1 MEKVEETKATRVFDI
16 LDIYRNE
23 HADLDVAFA
32 HKDKG
37 EWIKYTPADYRRY
50 SNMCACALIDAGM
63 QKGDKII
70 SISQNLPHW
79 NILDM
84 AIAMAGLVHVPIYP
98 TLNNAE
104 LEFIM
109 RDCEA
114 KMVFVSNAKLYA
126 KVKQVVENLEVKPRI
141 FTFTDVPDADNW
153 TTLMIDSRSREAELK
168 KVIVERKKEI
178 SENDVFSLVYT
189 SGTTGNPKGV
199 MLSHKNIL
207 SNSYGVRPI
216 IPAEYKQRAVSFL
229 PLCHI
234 YERMMNYA
242 FQIKG
247 VSIYYAESLGT
258 IMRDV
263 QDVKPHIFNMVPRV
277 AEKFYDKIVAMGK
290 DFSPLKKHIFNWALK
305 VGSKFDVRNN
315 NSAFYKLRLNIAR
328 KLVFKKWQEAF
339 GGNIIVIVAGG
350 SSLSLH
356 ISKLFAAAGLKICE
370 GYGLTETSPV
380 IAVNWPAWDKSM
392 LGTVGPVLEGVTVKI
407 DDDGEILVKGPN
419 IMKGYYNNEEATRQV
434 IDENGWFHTGDI
446 GELVDG
452 KFLKITDRKKEIFK
466 MSNGKYIAPQ
476 VIENKLKNSNFV
488 EQVMI
493 IGENEKFA
501 SALISPDF
509 NYLHFYASKH
519 KIHYRDNVAL
529 INDPEVIKK
538 YQGEIDNL
546 NKTLSE
552 YECIKRF
559 RLVCEEWSQETGELS
574 PTLKLKRNVI
584 KKKYASVIDEIYMHQ
599 EEQQPQGPVNPNAI
613 IGKITDSM
621 KKLVNIGSS
630 KH

>member
-1 MEKVEETKATRVFDI
+1 MEKVEERKATRTFDI
-16 LDIYRNE
+16 LDIYSNE
-23 HADLDVAFA
+23 HADLEVAFA

-37 EWIKYTPADYRRY
+37 EWIKYTPADYCKY
-50 SNMCACALIDAGM
+50 SHMCACALINAGL

-84 AIAMAGLVHVPIYP
+84 AISMAGLVHVPVYP

-109 RDCEA
+109 RNCEA
-114 KMVFVSNAKLYA
+114 KMVFVSNAKLFA
-126 KVKQVVENLEVKPRI
+126 KAKQVVENLEYKPRI
-141 FTFTDVPDADNW
+141 YTFTDVADADNW
-153 TTLMIDSRSREAELK
+153 TSLMVDAKGKEDELMK
-168 KVIVERKKEI
+168 IIEERKKEI
-178 SENDVFSLVYT
+178 NEDDVFSLVYT

-247 VSIYYAESLGT
+247 ISIYYAESLGT

-290 DFSPLKKHIFNWALK
+290 DFTPFKKHVFNWALR
-305 VGSKFDVRNN
+305 VGEKFDVRNN
-315 NSAFYKLRLNIAR
+315 NSAFYRFRLNIAR

-339 GGNIIVIVAGG
+339 GGNLIVIVAGG

-356 ISKLFAAAGLKICE
+356 ISKLFAAANLKICE

-434 IDENGWFHTGDI
+434 IDEDGWFHTGDI

-509 NYLHFYASKH
+509 NYLHFYALKH
-519 KIHYRDNVAL
+519 KLHFRDNAEL
-529 INDPEVIKK
+529 IKDPNVIKK
-538 YQGEIDNL
+538 YQGEIDKL
-546 NKTLSE
+546 NATLSE

-559 RLVCEEWSQETGELS
+559 RLVCEEWSQDSGELS

-599 EEQQPQGPVNPNAI
+599 DEQQQGPANPNVI
-613 IGKITDSM
+613 IGKITDGM

>member
-1 MEKVEETKATRVFDI
+1 MEKVEERKATRTFDI
-16 LDIYRNE
+16 LDIYSNE
-23 HADLDVAFA
+23 HADLEVAFA

-37 EWIKYTPADYRRY
+37 EWIKYTPADYCKY
-50 SNMCACALIDAGM
+50 SHMCACALINAGL

-84 AIAMAGLVHVPIYP
+84 AISMAGLVHVPVYP

-109 RDCEA
+109 RNCEA
-114 KMVFVSNAKLYA
+114 KMVFVSNAKLFA
-126 KVKQVVENLEVKPRI
+126 KAKQVVENLESKPRI
-141 FTFTDVPDADNW
+141 YTFTDVADADNW
-153 TTLMIDSRSREAELK
+153 TSLMVDAKGKEDELMK
-168 KVIVERKKEI
+168 IVEERKKEI
-178 SENDVFSLVYT
+178 NEDDVFSLVYT

-290 DFSPLKKHIFNWALK
+290 DFTPFKKHVFNWALK
-305 VGSKFDVRNN
+305 VGEKFDVRNN
-315 NSAFYKLRLNIAR
+315 NSAFYRFRLNIAR

-356 ISKLFAAAGLKICE
+356 ISKLFAAANLKICE

-407 DDDGEILVKGPN
+407 DDDGEILAKGPN

-434 IDENGWFHTGDI
+434 IDEDGWFHTGDI

-519 KIHYRDNVAL
+519 KLHFRDNAEL
-529 INDPEVIKK
+529 IKDPNVIKK
-538 YQGEIDNL
+538 YQGEIDKL
-546 NKTLSE
+546 NATLSE

-559 RLVCEEWSQETGELS
+559 RLVCEEWSQDSGELS

-599 EEQQPQGPVNPNAI
+599 DEQQQGPANPNVI
-613 IGKITDSM
+613 IGKITDGM

>member
-16 LDIYRNE
+16 LDIYSNE

-50 SNMCACALIDAGM
+50 SYMCACSLIDAGM

-98 TLNNAE
+98 TLNNSE

-109 RDCEA
+109 RDCGA
-114 KMVFVSNAKLYA
+114 KMVFVSNAKLYT
-126 KVKQVVENLEVKPRI
+126 KVKQVVENLEDKPRI

-168 KVIVERKKEI
+168 KLIEERKKEI
-178 SENDVFSLVYT
+178 SEDDVFSLVYT

-207 SNSYGVRPI
+207 SNSYGCVPI
-216 IPAEYKQRAVSFL
+216 IPAVYKQRAVSFL

-247 VSIYYAESLGT
+247 ISIYYAESLGT

-290 DFSPLKKHIFNWALK
+290 DFTPFKKHIFNWALK
-305 VGSKFDVRNN
+305 VGGKFDVRNN
-315 NSAFYKLRLNIAR
+315 NSAFYRFRLNIAR

-392 LGTVGPVLEGVTVKI
+392 LGTVGPILEGVTVKI
-407 DDDGEILVKGPN
+407 DDDGEILAKGPN

-434 IDENGWFHTGDI
+434 IDEDGWFHTGDI

-519 KIHYRDNVAL
+519 KIHYRDNTEL
-529 INDPEVIKK
+529 IKDPNVIKK
-538 YQGEIDNL
+538 YQDEIDKL
-546 NKTLSE
+546 NATLSE

-559 RLVCEEWSQETGELS
+559 RLVCEEWSQDSGELS

-584 KKKYASVIDEIYMHQ
+584 KKKYTSVIDEIYMHQ
-599 EEQQPQGPVNPNAI
+599 DEQQQQGPVNPNAI
-613 IGKITDSM
+613 IGKITDGM

>member
-23 HADLDVAFA
+23 HSDLDVAFA

-50 SNMCACALIDAGM
+50 SYMCACALIDAGM

-98 TLNNAE
+98 TLNNNE

-109 RDCEA
+109 RDCGA
-114 KMVFVSNAKLYA
+114 KMVFVSI
-126 KVKQVVENLEVKPRI
+126 EDKPRI

-153 TTLMIDSRSREAELK
+153 TTLMIDSRSREAELRK
-168 KVIVERKKEI
+168 LIEERKKEI
-178 SENDVFSLVYT
+178 SEDDVFSLVYT

-207 SNSYGVRPI
+207 SNSYGVRQI

-247 VSIYYAESLGT
+247 ISIYYAESLGT

-277 AEKFYDKIVAMGK
+277 AEKFYDKIVSMGK
-290 DFSPLKKHIFNWALK
+290 DMTPFKKHVFNC
-305 VGSKFDVRNN
+305 
-315 NSAFYKLRLNIAR
+315 
-328 KLVFKKWQEAF
+328 
-339 GGNIIVIVAGG
+339 
-350 SSLSLH
+350 LH

-380 IAVNWPAWDKSM
+380 IAVNWPSWDMSM

-407 DDDGEILVKGPN
+407 DDDGEILAKGPN

-434 IDENGWFHTGDI
+434 IDEEGWFHTGDI

-519 KIHYRDNVAL
+519 KIHYRDNVEL
-529 INDPEVIKK
+529 INDPNVIKK
-538 YQGEIDNL
+538 YQAEIDQL
-546 NKTLSE
+546 NSTLSE

-599 EEQQPQGPVNPNAI
+599 DEQQQQGPVNPI
-613 IGKITDSM
+613 IGKITDGM

>member
-1 MEKVEETKATRVFDI
+1 MEKIEETKATRVFDI
-16 LDIYRNE
+16 LDIYSNE

-50 SNMCACALIDAGM
+50 SYMCAASLIDAGM

-84 AIAMAGLVHVPIYP
+84 AIAMAGLVHVPVYP
-98 TLNNAE
+98 TLNNNE

-109 RDCEA
+109 RDCGA

-126 KVKQVVENLEVKPRI
+126 KVKQVVENLEEKPRI
-141 FTFTDVPDADNW
+141 FTFTDVPEADNW

-168 KVIVERKKEI
+168 KLIEERKKEI
-178 SENDVFSLVYT
+178 SEDDVFSLVYT

-207 SNSYGVRPI
+207 SNSYGVRPV
-216 IPAEYKQRAVSFL
+216 IPAVYKQRAVSFL

-247 VSIYYAESLGT
+247 ISIYYAESLGT

-277 AEKFYDKIVAMGK
+277 AEKFYDKIVSMGK
-290 DFSPLKKHIFNWALK
+290 DMTPFKKHIFNWALK
-305 VGSKFDVRNN
+305 VGCKFDVRNN
-315 NSAFYKLRLNIAR
+315 NSAFYKLRLSIAR

-339 GGNIIVIVAGG
+339 GGNILVIVAGG

-392 LGTVGPVLEGVTVKI
+392 LGTVGPILDGVTVKI
-407 DDDGEILVKGPN
+407 DDDGEILAKGPN

-434 IDENGWFHTGDI
+434 IDEDGWFHTGDI
-446 GELVDG
+446 GELVEG
-452 KFLKITDRKKEIFK
+452 RFLKITDRKKEIFK

-529 INDPEVIKK
+529 INDPDVIKK

-599 EEQQPQGPVNPNAI
+599 EEQQQQGPVNPNAI

>member
-1 MEKVEETKATRVFDI
+1 MEKVEERKATRTFDI
-16 LDIYRNE
+16 LDIYSNE
-23 HADLDVAFA
+23 HADLEVAFA

-37 EWIKYTPADYRRY
+37 EWIKYTPADYCKY
-50 SNMCACALIDAGM
+50 SHMCACALINAGL

-84 AIAMAGLVHVPIYP
+84 AISMAGLVHVPVYP

-109 RDCEA
+109 RNCEA
-114 KMVFVSNAKLYA
+114 KMVFVSNAKLFA
-126 KVKQVVENLEVKPRI
+126 KAKQVVENLEYKPRI
-141 FTFTDVPDADNW
+141 YTFTDVADADNW
-153 TTLMIDSRSREAELK
+153 TSLMVDAKGKEDELMK
-168 KVIVERKKEI
+168 IVEERKKEI
-178 SENDVFSLVYT
+178 NEDDVFSLVYT

-290 DFSPLKKHIFNWALK
+290 DFSPFKKHVFNWALK
-305 VGSKFDVRNN
+305 VGEKFDVRNN
-315 NSAFYKLRLNIAR
+315 NSAFYRFRLNIAR

-356 ISKLFAAAGLKICE
+356 ISKLFAAANLKICE

-407 DDDGEILVKGPN
+407 DDDGEILAKGPN

-434 IDENGWFHTGDI
+434 IDEDGWFHTGDI

-519 KIHYRDNVAL
+519 KLHFRDNAEL
-529 INDPEVIKK
+529 IKDPNVIKK
-538 YQGEIDNL
+538 YQGEIDKL
-546 NKTLSE
+546 NATLSE

-559 RLVCEEWSQETGELS
+559 RLVCEEWSQDSGELS

-599 EEQQPQGPVNPNAI
+599 DEQQQGPANPNVI
-613 IGKITDSM
+613 IGKITDGM

>member
-1 MEKVEETKATRVFDI
+1 MEKVEETKAKRIFDL
-16 LDIYRNE
+16 LDIYNNE
-23 HADLDVAFA
+23 HADLEVAFA

-37 EWIKYTPADYRRY
+37 EWIKYTPADYSKY
-50 SNMCACALIDAGM
+50 SHLCACALINAGM

-84 AIAMAGLVHVPIYP
+84 GISMAGLVHVPVYP
-98 TLNNAE
+98 TLNNVE

-109 RDCEA
+109 RNCEA
-114 KMVFVSNAKLYA
+114 KMVFVSNARLYA
-126 KVKQVVENLEVKPRI
+126 KAKQVIENLEVKPRI
-141 FTFTDVPDADNW
+141 YTFTDVPEADNW
-153 TTLMIDSRSREAELK
+153 TSLMIDLKDKEAELLK
-168 KVIVERKKEI
+168 IIEERKKEI
-178 SENDVFSLVYT
+178 SEDDVFSLVYT

-207 SNSYGVRPI
+207 SNSYGVREI
-216 IPAEYKQRAVSFL
+216 IPAVYKQRAVSFL

-247 VSIYYAESLGT
+247 ISIYYAESLGT

-263 QDVKPHIFNMVPRV
+263 QDVKPHIFNTVPRV
-277 AEKFYDKIVAMGK
+277 LEKFYDKIVSMGK
-290 DFSPLKKHIFNWALK
+290 DMTPFKKHIFNWSLK

-315 NSAFYKLRLNIAR
+315 NSAFYRFRLNIAR

-339 GGNIIVIVAGG
+339 GGNLIVIVAGG
-350 SSLSLH
+350 SSLSLN
-356 ISKLFAAAGLKICE
+356 ICKLFAAADLKVCE

-392 LGTVGPVLEGVTVKI
+392 LGTVGPILEGVTVKI
-407 DDDGEILVKGPN
+407 DEDGEILAKGPN

-434 IDENGWFHTGDI
+434 IDEDGWFHTGDI

-476 VIENKLKNSNFV
+476 VIENKLKTSNFV

-519 KIHYRDNVAL
+519 KIHYRDNIEL
-529 INDPEVIKK
+529 IKDPNVIKK
-538 YQGEIDNL
+538 YQAEIDKL
-546 NKTLSE
+546 NATLSE

-559 RLVCEEWSQETGELS
+559 RLVHEEWSQDTGELS

-584 KKKYASVIDEIYMHQ
+584 KKKYASIIDEIYMHQ
-599 EEQQPQGPVNPNAI
+599 DEQQGPVNPNAI

>member
-1 MEKVEETKATRVFDI
+1 
-16 LDIYRNE
+16 
-23 HADLDVAFA
+23 
-32 HKDKG
+32 
-37 EWIKYTPADYRRY
+37 
-50 SNMCACALIDAGM
+50 M

-84 AIAMAGLVHVPIYP
+84 AIAMAGFVHVPIYP
-98 TLNNAE
+98 TLNNSE

-109 RDCEA
+109 RDCGA

-126 KVKQVVENLEVKPRI
+126 KVKQVVENLEDKPRV
-141 FTFTDVPDADNW
+141 FTFTDVPEADNW

-168 KVIVERKKEI
+168 KLIEERKKEI
-178 SENDVFSLVYT
+178 SEDDVFSLVYT

-247 VSIYYAESLGT
+247 ISIYYAESLGT
-258 IMRDV
+258 IMRDL
-263 QDVKPHIFNMVPRV
+263 QDVKPHIFNTVPRV

-290 DFSPLKKHIFNWALK
+290 DFTPFKKHIFNWALK
-305 VGSKFDVRNN
+305 VGGKFDVRNN
-315 NSAFYKLRLNIAR
+315 NSAFYRFRLNIAR

-392 LGTVGPVLEGVTVKI
+392 LGTVGPILEGVTVKI
-407 DDDGEILVKGPN
+407 DDDGEILAKGPN

-434 IDENGWFHTGDI
+434 IDEDGWFHTGDI

-466 MSNGKYIAPQ
+466 MSNGKYVAPQ

-519 KIHYRDNVAL
+519 KIHYRDNVEL
-529 INDPEVIKK
+529 IKDPNVLKK
-538 YQGEIDNL
+538 YQDEIDKL
-546 NKTLSE
+546 NATLSE

-559 RLVCEEWSQETGELS
+559 RLVCEEWSQDTGELS

-599 EEQQPQGPVNPNAI
+599 DEQQQQGPVNPI

>member
-1 MEKVEETKATRVFDI
+1 MEKIEETKATRVFDI
-16 LDIYRNE
+16 LDIYSNE

-37 EWIKYTPADYRRY
+37 EWIKYTPADYCKY
-50 SNMCACALIDAGM
+50 SHMTACSLINAGL

-84 AIAMAGLVHVPIYP
+84 AIAMAGLVHVPVYP

-109 RDCEA
+109 RDCGA
-114 KMVFVSNAKLYA
+114 KMVFVSNAKLFT
-126 KVKQVVENLEVKPRI
+126 KVKQVVENLEEKPRI
-141 FTFTDVPDADNW
+141 FTFTDVPEADNW
-153 TTLMIDSRSREAELK
+153 TTLMIDSRSKEAELK
-168 KVIVERKKEI
+168 KLIDERKKEI
-178 SENDVFSLVYT
+178 SEDDVFSLVYT

-247 VSIYYAESLGT
+247 ISIYYAESLGT

-290 DFSPLKKHIFNWALK
+290 DFKPLKKHIFNWSLK
-305 VGSKFDVRNN
+305 VGSKFDVHNN
-315 NSAFYKLRLNIAR
+315 NSAFYRMRLNIAR

-356 ISKLFAAAGLKICE
+356 ISKLFAAANLKICE

-392 LGTVGPVLEGVTVKI
+392 LGTVGPILEGVTVKI

-434 IDENGWFHTGDI
+434 IDEDGWFHTGDI
-446 GELVDG
+446 GQLIDG

-519 KIHYRDNVAL
+519 KLHFRDNAEL
-529 INDPEVIKK
+529 IKDPDVIKK
-538 YQGEIDNL
+538 YQGEIDKL
-546 NKTLSE
+546 NATLSE
-552 YECIKRF
+552 FECIKRF
-559 RLVCEEWSQETGELS
+559 RLVCEEWSQDSGELS

-599 EEQQPQGPVNPNAI
+599 EEQQQQGPANPNAI
-613 IGKITDSM
+613 FEKITDSM

>member
-1 MEKVEETKATRVFDI
+1 MEKVEERKATRVFDI
-16 LDIYRNE
+16 LDIYSNE

-50 SNMCACALIDAGM
+50 SYMCAASLIDAGL

-84 AIAMAGLVHVPIYP
+84 AIAMAGLVHVPVYP

-109 RDCEA
+109 RDCGA
-114 KMVFVSNAKLYA
+114 KMVFVSNAKLFT
-126 KVKQVVENLEVKPRI
+126 KVKQVVENLEEKPRI
-141 FTFTDVPDADNW
+141 FTFTDVPEADNW
-153 TTLMIDSRSREAELK
+153 TSLMIDSRSREAELK
-168 KVIVERKKEI
+168 KLIEERKKEI
-178 SENDVFSLVYT
+178 SEDDVFSLVYT

-247 VSIYYAESLGT
+247 ISIYYAESLGT

-290 DFSPLKKHIFNWALK
+290 DFKPLKKHIFNWSLK
-305 VGSKFDVRNN
+305 VGSKFDARNN
-315 NSAFYKLRLNIAR
+315 NSAFYRLRLSIAR

-434 IDENGWFHTGDI
+434 IDEDGWFHTGDI
-446 GELVDG
+446 GQLVDG
-452 KFLKITDRKKEIFK
+452 RFLKITDRKKEIFK

-519 KIHYRDNVAL
+519 KLHFRDNAEL
-529 INDPEVIKK
+529 IKDPNVIKK
-538 YQGEIDNL
+538 YQGEIDKL
-546 NKTLSE
+546 NTTLSE

-559 RLVCEEWSQETGELS
+559 RLVCEEWSQESGELS

-599 EEQQPQGPVNPNAI
+599 EEQQQQGPANPNAI
-613 IGKITDSM
+613 FEKITDGM

>member
-1 MEKVEETKATRVFDI
+1 MEKVEERKATRTFDI
-16 LDIYRNE
+16 LDIYSNE
-23 HADLDVAFA
+23 HADLEVAFA

-37 EWIKYTPADYRRY
+37 EWIKYTPADYCKY
-50 SNMCACALIDAGM
+50 SHMCACALINAGL

-84 AIAMAGLVHVPIYP
+84 AISMAGLVHVPVYP

-109 RDCEA
+109 RNCEA
-114 KMVFVSNAKLYA
+114 KMVFVSNAKLFA
-126 KVKQVVENLEVKPRI
+126 KAKQVVENLEYKPRI
-141 FTFTDVPDADNW
+141 YTFTDVADADNW
-153 TTLMIDSRSREAELK
+153 TSLMVDAKGKEDELMK
-168 KVIVERKKEI
+168 IIEERKKEI
-178 SENDVFSLVYT
+178 NEDDVFSLVYT

-247 VSIYYAESLGT
+247 ISIYYAESLGT

-290 DFSPLKKHIFNWALK
+290 DFTPFKKHVFNWALR
-305 VGSKFDVRNN
+305 VGEKFDVRNN
-315 NSAFYKLRLNIAR
+315 NSAFYRFRLNIAR

-339 GGNIIVIVAGG
+339 GGNLIVIVAGG

-356 ISKLFAAAGLKICE
+356 ISKLFAAANLKICE

-419 IMKGYYNNEEATRQV
+419 IMKGYYNNEEATSQV
-434 IDENGWFHTGDI
+434 IDEDGWFHTGDI

-509 NYLHFYASKH
+509 NYLHFYALKH
-519 KIHYRDNVAL
+519 KLHFRDNAEL
-529 INDPEVIKK
+529 IKDPNVIKK
-538 YQGEIDNL
+538 YQGEIDKL
-546 NKTLSE
+546 NATLSE

-559 RLVCEEWSQETGELS
+559 RLVCEEWSQDSGELS

-599 EEQQPQGPVNPNAI
+599 DEQQQGPANPNVI
-613 IGKITDSM
+613 IGKITDGM

>member
-1 MEKVEETKATRVFDI
+1 MEKVEERKATRTFDI
-16 LDIYRNE
+16 LDIYSNE
-23 HADLDVAFA
+23 HADLEVAFA

-37 EWIKYTPADYRRY
+37 EWIKYTPADYCKY
-50 SNMCACALIDAGM
+50 SHMCACALINAGL

-84 AIAMAGLVHVPIYP
+84 AISMAGLVHVPVYP

-109 RDCEA
+109 RNCEA
-114 KMVFVSNAKLYA
+114 KMVFVSNAKLFA
-126 KVKQVVENLEVKPRI
+126 KAKQVVENLEYKPRI
-141 FTFTDVPDADNW
+141 YTFTDVADADNW
-153 TTLMIDSRSREAELK
+153 TSLMVDAKGKEDELMK
-168 KVIVERKKEI
+168 IVEERKKEI
-178 SENDVFSLVYT
+178 NEDDVFSLVYT

-247 VSIYYAESLGT
+247 ISIYYAESLGT

-290 DFSPLKKHIFNWALK
+290 DFSPFKKHVFNWALR
-305 VGSKFDVRNN
+305 VGEKFDVRNN
-315 NSAFYKLRLNIAR
+315 NSAFYRFRLNIAR

-339 GGNIIVIVAGG
+339 GGNLIVIVAGG

-356 ISKLFAAAGLKICE
+356 ISKLFAAANLKICE

-407 DDDGEILVKGPN
+407 DDDGEILAKGPN

-434 IDENGWFHTGDI
+434 IDEDGWFHTGDI

-519 KIHYRDNVAL
+519 KLHFRDNAEL
-529 INDPEVIKK
+529 IKDPNVIKK
-538 YQGEIDNL
+538 YQGEIDKL
-546 NKTLSE
+546 NATLSE

-559 RLVCEEWSQETGELS
+559 RLVCEEWSQDSGELS

-599 EEQQPQGPVNPNAI
+599 DEQQQGPANPNVI
-613 IGKITDSM
+613 IGKITDGM

>member
-1 MEKVEETKATRVFDI
+1 MEKVEERKATRTFDI
-16 LDIYRNE
+16 LDIYSNE
-23 HADLDVAFA
+23 HADLEVAFA

-37 EWIKYTPADYRRY
+37 EWIKYTPADYCKY
-50 SNMCACALIDAGM
+50 SHMCACALINAGL

-84 AIAMAGLVHVPIYP
+84 AISMAGLVHVPVYP

-109 RDCEA
+109 RNCEA
-114 KMVFVSNAKLYA
+114 KMVFVSNAKLFA
-126 KVKQVVENLEVKPRI
+126 KAKQVVENLEYKPRI
-141 FTFTDVPDADNW
+141 YTFTDVADADNW
-153 TTLMIDSRSREAELK
+153 TSLMVDAKGKEEELMK
-168 KVIVERKKEI
+168 IVEERKKEI
-178 SENDVFSLVYT
+178 NEDDVFSLVYT

-247 VSIYYAESLGT
+247 ISIYYAESLGT

-290 DFSPLKKHIFNWALK
+290 DFTPFKKHVFNWALR
-305 VGSKFDVRNN
+305 VGEKFDVRNN
-315 NSAFYKLRLNIAR
+315 NSAFYRFRLNIAR

-339 GGNIIVIVAGG
+339 GGNLIVIVAGG

-356 ISKLFAAAGLKICE
+356 ISKLFAAANLKICE

-407 DDDGEILVKGPN
+407 DDDGEILAKGPN

-434 IDENGWFHTGDI
+434 IDEDGWFHTGDI

-519 KIHYRDNVAL
+519 KLHFRDNAEL
-529 INDPEVIKK
+529 IKDPNVIKK
-538 YQGEIDNL
+538 YQGEIDKL
-546 NKTLSE
+546 NATLSE

-559 RLVCEEWSQETGELS
+559 RLVCEEWSQDSGELS

-599 EEQQPQGPVNPNAI
+599 DEQQQGPANPNVI
-613 IGKITDSM
+613 IGKITDGM

>member
-23 HADLDVAFA
+23 HSDLDVAFA

-50 SNMCACALIDAGM
+50 SHMCACALIDAGM

-126 KVKQVVENLEVKPRI
+126 KVKQVVENLEDKPRI

-168 KVIVERKKEI
+168 KLIDERKKQI
-178 SENDVFSLVYT
+178 SEDDVFSLVYT

-207 SNSYGVRPI
+207 SNSYGVRQI

-247 VSIYYAESLGT
+247 ISIYYAESLGT

-277 AEKFYDKIVAMGK
+277 AEKFYDKIVSMGK
-290 DFSPLKKHIFNWALK
+290 DMTPFKKHVFNWSLK

-315 NSAFYKLRLNIAR
+315 NSAFYRFRLNIAR

-407 DDDGEILVKGPN
+407 DDDGEILAKGPN

-434 IDENGWFHTGDI
+434 IDEEGWFHTGDI

-599 EEQQPQGPVNPNAI
+599 DEQQQQGPVNPI
-613 IGKITDSM
+613 IGKITDGM

>member
-1 MEKVEETKATRVFDI
+1 MEKVEERKATRTFDI
-16 LDIYRNE
+16 LDIYSNE
-23 HADLDVAFA
+23 HADLEVAFA

-37 EWIKYTPADYRRY
+37 EWIKYTPADYCKY
-50 SNMCACALIDAGM
+50 SHMCACALINAGL

-84 AIAMAGLVHVPIYP
+84 AISMAGLVHVPVYP

-109 RDCEA
+109 RNCEA
-114 KMVFVSNAKLYA
+114 KMVFVSNAKLFA
-126 KVKQVVENLEVKPRI
+126 KAKQVIENLESKPRI
-141 FTFTDVPDADNW
+141 YTFTDVADADNW
-153 TTLMIDSRSREAELK
+153 TSLMVDAKGKEDELMK
-168 KVIVERKKEI
+168 IVEERKKEI
-178 SENDVFSLVYT
+178 NEDDVFSLVYT

-290 DFSPLKKHIFNWALK
+290 DFSPFKKHVFNWALK
-305 VGSKFDVRNN
+305 VGEKFDVRNN
-315 NSAFYKLRLNIAR
+315 NSAFYRFRLNIAR

-356 ISKLFAAAGLKICE
+356 ISKLFAAANLKICE

-407 DDDGEILVKGPN
+407 DDDGEILAKGPN

-434 IDENGWFHTGDI
+434 IDEDGWFHTGDI

-519 KIHYRDNVAL
+519 KLHFRDNAEL
-529 INDPEVIKK
+529 IKDPNVIKK
-538 YQGEIDNL
+538 YQGEIDKL
-546 NKTLSE
+546 NATLSE

-559 RLVCEEWSQETGELS
+559 RLVCEEWSQDSGELS

-599 EEQQPQGPVNPNAI
+599 DEQQQGPANPNVI
-613 IGKITDSM
+613 IGKITDGM

>member
-1 MEKVEETKATRVFDI
+1 M
-16 LDIYRNE
+16 
-23 HADLDVAFA
+23 
-32 HKDKG
+32 
-37 EWIKYTPADYRRY
+37 
-50 SNMCACALIDAGM
+50 
-63 QKGDKII
+63 
-70 SISQNLPHW
+70 
-79 NILDM
+79 
-84 AIAMAGLVHVPIYP
+84 
-98 TLNNAE
+98 
-104 LEFIM
+104 
-109 RDCEA
+109 
-114 KMVFVSNAKLYA
+114 
-126 KVKQVVENLEVKPRI
+126 
-141 FTFTDVPDADNW
+141 
-153 TTLMIDSRSREAELK
+153 
-168 KVIVERKKEI
+168 
-178 SENDVFSLVYT
+178 
-189 SGTTGNPKGV
+189 
-199 MLSHKNIL
+199 
-207 SNSYGVRPI
+207 
-216 IPAEYKQRAVSFL
+216 
-229 PLCHI
+229 
-234 YERMMNYA
+234 
-242 FQIKG
+242 
-247 VSIYYAESLGT
+247 
-258 IMRDV
+258 
-263 QDVKPHIFNMVPRV
+263 
-277 AEKFYDKIVAMGK
+277 
-290 DFSPLKKHIFNWALK
+290 
-305 VGSKFDVRNN
+305 
-315 NSAFYKLRLNIAR
+315 
-328 KLVFKKWQEAF
+328 
-339 GGNIIVIVAGG
+339 IVAGG

-356 ISKLFAAAGLKICE
+356 ISKLFVAAGLKICE

-407 DDDGEILVKGPN
+407 DDDGEILAKGPN

-434 IDENGWFHTGDI
+434 IDEDGWFHTGDI

-529 INDPEVIKK
+529 INDPNVIKK
-538 YQGEIDNL
+538 YQGEIDQL
-546 NKTLSE
+546 NATLSE

-599 EEQQPQGPVNPNAI
+599 DEQQQQGPVNPNAI
-613 IGKITDSM
+613 IGKITDGM

>member
-16 LDIYRNE
+16 LDIYSNE

-50 SNMCACALIDAGM
+50 SYMCAASLIDAGM

-84 AIAMAGLVHVPIYP
+84 AIAMAGLVHVPVYP

-109 RDCEA
+109 RDCGA

-126 KVKQVVENLEVKPRI
+126 KVKQVVENLEEKPRI
-141 FTFTDVPDADNW
+141 FTFTDVPEADNW

-168 KVIVERKKEI
+168 KLIEERKKEI
-178 SENDVFSLVYT
+178 SEDDVFSLVYT

-207 SNSYGVRPI
+207 SNSYGVRPV
-216 IPAEYKQRAVSFL
+216 IPAVYKQRAVSFL

-247 VSIYYAESLGT
+247 ISIYYAESLGT

-277 AEKFYDKIVAMGK
+277 AEKFYDKIVSMGK
-290 DFSPLKKHIFNWALK
+290 DMTPFKKHIFNWALK

-315 NSAFYKLRLNIAR
+315 NSAFYKLRLSVAR
-328 KLVFKKWQEAF
+328 KLVFSKWQAAF

-392 LGTVGPVLEGVTVKI
+392 LGTVGPILDGVTVKI
-407 DDDGEILVKGPN
+407 DDDGEILAKGPN

-434 IDENGWFHTGDI
+434 IDEDGWFHTGDI
-446 GELVDG
+446 GELVEG
-452 KFLKITDRKKEIFK
+452 RFLKITDRKKEIFK

-613 IGKITDSM
+613 IGKITDGM